1 VTNIDKKERFR
12 TLAESRVTKAIKLI
26 ELIGNLSD
34 TKNYEYSEAEV
45 KKIFSFLEKTLDSSK
60 SRFIEKLNKKKTKE
74 FKL

>member
-1 VTNIDKKERFR
+1 VSNITKSEKFR
-12 TLAESRVTKAIKLI
+12 ALAESRVTKALKSI

-45 KKIFSFLEKTLDSSK
+45 KKIFSFLENTLDSSK
-60 SRFIEKLNKKKTKE
+60 RRFIEKLNKKKTKE

>member
-1 VTNIDKKERFR
+1 MPNVTKSEKFR
-12 TLAESRVTKAIKLI
+12 VLAESRVTKALKSI

-45 KKIFSFLEKTLDSSK
+45 KKIFSFLESTLDRSK
-60 SRFIEKLNKKKTKE
+60 RRFLEKLNKKKTKE